1 MTSSTGRWVSGANF
15 FDRDAELHILEQRV
29 RDGNHVLLTG
39 QRRMGKTSIARELGR
54 RLTESGGWITL
65 FTDVEDATCPEDVIA
80 DIARAAQPV
89 RSIVSRLSNMAQRAL
104 GAVEEVGAGEFRVK
118 VRAELNAGNWRDK
131 GERLLLGCAKHDKR
145 VLLVVDELPI
155 FLKRMLRAADGATRV
170 EGFLSWLRGVFQG
183 LGGDSPVLIVSGSIG
198 LMPMVQRLGIPDR
211 INYLEPFRLGP
222 WNREASVACFDQL
235 AKSAALS
242 IEDGV
247 AGAVYDALGIGIPH
261 HVQSF
266 FARLREHAIMA
277 NRDRVTVAD
286 VEMVYRTGLLG
297 PSGQNDLAHY
307 ETRLRDGLDDE
318 SQSIAME
325 ILAEAATQGVFTVRR
340 THSPRRPLLP
350 CGPRRTR
357 PNYAEVLDVLAHD
370 GYLEDSCTTATASRC
385 ACSRIGGPRA
395 FATTT
400 SPSNAARQAAP
411 RRPIDDANASS
422 HHPHV
427 QSRNVPV

>member
-65 FTDVEDATCPEDVIA
+65 FTDIEDATCPEDVIA

-131 GERLLLGCAKHDKR
+131 GERLLLACAKHDKR

-222 WNREASVACFDQL
+222 WSREASVACFDQL
-235 AKSAALS
+235 ASSAALS

-247 AGAVYDALGIGIPH
+247 AGEVYDALGIGIPH

-266 FARLREHAIMA
+266 FARLREHAIME

-318 SQSIAME
+318 SRSIAME
-325 ILAEAATQGVFTVRR
+325 ILAEAATQGAFTVAARAR
-340 THSPRRPLLP
+340 LGELYSRVVDDAHGRIT
-350 CGPRRTR
+350 
-357 PNYAEVLDVLAHD
+357 EVLDVLVHD
-370 GYLEDSCTTATASRC
+370 GYLEHSANGYRFPSRLLKDWW
-385 ACSRIGGPRA
+385 AARFRDHHVPIERR
-395 FATTT
+395 
-400 SPSNAARQAAP
+400 SPSGPAAAGR
-411 RRPIDDANASS
+411 
-422 HHPHV
+422 
-427 QSRNVPV
+427 